1 MFLTMHLKCGCECAF
16 FMFGTEDFDI
26 QINKASNSKGT
37 MKSVQVT
44 VSSQNCMVGE
54 SQHKLAHGRGS
65 LLSTA
70 ILLICTRHVHSGLHH
85 CEGFY
90 LTSIPH

>member
-26 QINKASNSKGT
+26 QINKASNGT

-70 ILLICTRHVHSGLHH
+70 ILLICTRHVHRGS
-85 CEGFY
+85 
-90 LTSIPH
+90 TTVKVSV